1 MATLATPLSPSRTF
15 RPTRRIDPR
24 LWVGGG
30 LGVFAAV
37 GVLVVL
43 NQVVPTQQEV
53 LQVTRDMAVGTMV
66 QAADVTSVRVR
77 IPENMAADA
86 LGTSDVDRIVGLR
99 LSTAVHAGH
108 LLSASDIA
116 RRAQTVPS
124 GRTHLAIAWDPPAG
138 TAGSINPGDSVIVYS
153 TPRQG
158 ADAAA
163 VVIDHARVITVGRA
177 DSSVSSGTGSF
188 AGSSANSRATSL
200 VLDLDLDQAA
210 RLAAATHTSTI
221 DVALVAP
228 AEDAP

>member
-15 RPTRRIDPR
+15 RPSRRVDPR

-37 GVLVVL
+37 
-43 NQVVPTQQEV
+43 
-53 LQVTRDMAVGTMV
+53 A
-66 QAADVTSVRVR
+66 
-77 IPENMAADA
+77 
-86 LGTSDVDRIVGLR
+86 
-99 LSTAVHAGH
+99 
-108 LLSASDIA
+108 
-116 RRAQTVPS
+116 
-124 GRTHLAIAWDPPAG
+124 
-138 TAGSINPGDSVIVYS
+138 VIVYS

-163 VVIDHARVITVGRA
+163 IVIDHAKVVRVGRP
-177 DSSVSSGTGSF
+177 DSGVATGTSSFGGST
-188 AGSSANSRATSL
+188 ANSRASSL